1 MDTSYWITCELAVAE
16 EEQVCCFGT
25 YWLLR
30 KFTVERKALEFS
42 EWLFQLSSSHNL
54 RLAIIY
60 PHRCRCYPDPNK
72 YFFSE
77 FSQYLESVVMCEEQ
91 VISIFMWMYL
101 KTLTPLNFLISWNP
115 SVFSST
121 WRAQPTFTG
130 TRWTWS
136 LPGSLTRLVD
146 PRPVLIGTCLT
157 TGIRAMLTAWQTATS
172 QHQNCII
179 SKVEIG

>member
-1 MDTSYWITCELAVAE
+1 MLFRD
-16 EEQVCCFGT
+16 
-25 YWLLR
+25 LL
-30 KFTVERKALEFS
+30 TVTKVHGGEKEALEFS

-91 VISIFMWMYL
+91 LISIFMWMYL

-136 LPGSLTRLVD
+136 LPGSLTRLFD

-157 TGIRAMLTAWQTATS
+157 TGIRAMLTAWQKATS